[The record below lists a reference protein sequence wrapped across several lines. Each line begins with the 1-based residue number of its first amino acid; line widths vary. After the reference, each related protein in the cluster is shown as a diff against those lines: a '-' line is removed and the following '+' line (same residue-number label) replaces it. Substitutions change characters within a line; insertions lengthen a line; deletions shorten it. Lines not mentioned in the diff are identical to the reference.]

1 MPISNESR
9 VPDTAPAANST
20 PIALAQVWASPV
32 SAGFP
37 RLYPRHS
44 AKTVIS
50 GKAIPKQEKMMC
62 QPSDRAICIRAGY
75 RFSAAS
81 ATNCNGS
88 TPTSAPGWWMQDE
101 RFSGQAVS
109 IPDSSHPV
117 ETARQRARRSGEAS
131 SLGCREPARARL
143 LLARAPERAGSQGCL
158 MTEPTDTFAEL
169 ARRGHQVFTAAAR
182 AWEDAAR
189 SMVEAARRPGERLP
203 DVRASLDAAFEFAAQ
218 MLAEQRE
225 FAKTVMAAGAGA
237 LAAERTV
244 PDDGPG
250 TAERSDVRP
259 YATPGTPAVEKPAET
274 GEPDRQDDTT
284 VPTEPPALPPAAED

>member
-1 MPISNESR
+1 
-9 VPDTAPAANST
+9 
-20 PIALAQVWASPV
+20 
-32 SAGFP
+32 
-37 RLYPRHS
+37 
-44 AKTVIS
+44 
-50 GKAIPKQEKMMC
+50 
-62 QPSDRAICIRAGY
+62 
-75 RFSAAS
+75 
-81 ATNCNGS
+81 
-88 TPTSAPGWWMQDE
+88 
-101 RFSGQAVS
+101 
-109 IPDSSHPV
+109 
-117 ETARQRARRSGEAS
+117 
-131 SLGCREPARARL
+131 
-143 LLARAPERAGSQGCL
+143 
-158 MTEPTDTFAEL
+158 MTEPTDTCAEL

-203 DVRASLDAAFEFAAQ
+203 DVRASLDAAFDFAAQ

-259 YATPGTPAVEKPAET
+259 YATPGTPVVEKPAEA

-284 VPTEPPALPPAAED
+284 VPTEPPALPPAAEDRPDETAADAAGAAGRQGGRPGGGPAGGEGGGCGSAGGAAGDDRGGGPGREGDGARGGRTRQEDGRQEGAGAEDGRAEDGVRGGRT

>member
-1 MPISNESR
+1 
-9 VPDTAPAANST
+9 
-20 PIALAQVWASPV
+20 
-32 SAGFP
+32 
-37 RLYPRHS
+37 
-44 AKTVIS
+44 
-50 GKAIPKQEKMMC
+50 
-62 QPSDRAICIRAGY
+62 
-75 RFSAAS
+75 
-81 ATNCNGS
+81 
-88 TPTSAPGWWMQDE
+88 
-101 RFSGQAVS
+101 
-109 IPDSSHPV
+109 
-117 ETARQRARRSGEAS
+117 
-131 SLGCREPARARL
+131 
-143 LLARAPERAGSQGCL
+143 
-158 MTEPTDTFAEL
+158 MTEPTDTFADL

-182 AWEDAAR
+182 AWEDAVR

-259 YATPGTPAVEKPAET
+259 YATPGTPAVEKPAEA

-284 VPTEPPALPPAAED
+284 APTEPPALPPAAEDRPDETADAAVPAVRQATTAAEAPVAKETASAKAAPAKRTAAKKTAARKTASAEAAPAEKTAARKTTTKKTPAKKTAAAKSPAARKSAAKKTAPRKTAAPAKKSAAAEGTTAPSDGDQA